1 MVRPEANQSGH
12 ERWKVLTSIKV
23 AVRSQLNVGKGLNP
37 NPSRPP
43 NIKATALF
51 CGAIHV
57 GQLKFSNASNKK
69 PGPIL
74 DFSMPAITRTVQ
86 VPNKIQASKDHEIS
100 ISRERYTP
108 KSELHTTPFLVQTS
122 VQDNCGEILWP
133 DTIIREH
140 QARSSDT
147 GKSITHTL
155 HGK

>member
-23 AVRSQLNVGKGLNP
+23 AVRSQLNVGRGLSP

-74 DFSMPAITRTVQ
+74 DFQ
-86 VPNKIQASKDHEIS
+86 CASNH
-100 ISRERYTP
+100 
-108 KSELHTTPFLVQTS
+108 
-122 VQDNCGEILWP
+122 QDNTCAKQNTSCQGP
-133 DTIIREH
+133 
-140 QARSSDT
+140 
-147 GKSITHTL
+147 GSIDIERML
-155 HGK
+155 RCKIGI